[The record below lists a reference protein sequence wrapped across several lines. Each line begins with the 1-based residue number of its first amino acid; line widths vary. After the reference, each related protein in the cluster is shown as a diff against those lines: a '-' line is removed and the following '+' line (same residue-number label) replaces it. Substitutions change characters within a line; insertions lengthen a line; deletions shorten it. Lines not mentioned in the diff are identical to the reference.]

1 MKEIMQ
7 TVAKAL
13 QENKDEN
20 GGYTLEALLVG
31 AVGVAL
37 ILALFT
43 PVRLMFEAVVQ
54 GVANFVTTNTP

>member
-7 TVAKAL
+7 TLTEAL
-13 QENKDEN
+13 KESKED

-43 PVRLMFEAVVQ
+43 PVQNFFTTVLN
-54 GVANFVTTNTP
+54 GVETFVTSNIP

>member
-1 MKEIMQ
+1 MKEIME
-7 TVAKAL
+7 TLTKAL
-13 QENKDEN
+13 KENKED

-43 PVRLMFEAVVQ
+43 PIQTMFEGVITA
-54 GVANFVTTNTP
+54 VANFVTTNTP

>member
-1 MKEIMQ
+1 MKEIIE
-7 TVAKAL
+7 AL
-13 QENKDEN
+13 RENKED

-43 PVRLMFEAVVQ
+43 PVQAMFEGVVTA
-54 GVANFVTTNTP
+54 VANFVTANTP